1 MANSKMANPFKRKVC
16 VITGDLERYSRQEAF
31 DIIHM
36 LEGKTSDNPVDSMNF
51 LILGRAIWSEMNN
64 GIAPRKV
71 QKAIQLREK
80 GKKIEII
87 SEDDFYA
94 IVDTLLPTIPE
105 EVLPSYLCSNV
116 LIQQIVSLEIPLVG
130 EDTARQLAECFTDL
144 DELRS
149 ASRDE
154 LMGMPSIGYRKADT
168 IYQFFRGGQ

>member
-1 MANSKMANPFKRKVC
+1 MAKPKKGNPFDGKMC

-31 DIIHM
+31 DLIRM
-36 LEGKTSDNPVDSMNF
+36 LGGKTSDNPVDSMKF
-51 LILGRAIWSEMNN
+51 LILGRAVWSEMNN

-105 EVLPSYLCSNV
+105 EVLPAYLCSNV
-116 LIQQIVSLEIPLVG
+116 LI
-130 EDTARQLAECFTDL
+130 
-144 DELRS
+144 
-149 ASRDE
+149 
-154 LMGMPSIGYRKADT
+154 
-168 IYQFFRGGQ
+168 